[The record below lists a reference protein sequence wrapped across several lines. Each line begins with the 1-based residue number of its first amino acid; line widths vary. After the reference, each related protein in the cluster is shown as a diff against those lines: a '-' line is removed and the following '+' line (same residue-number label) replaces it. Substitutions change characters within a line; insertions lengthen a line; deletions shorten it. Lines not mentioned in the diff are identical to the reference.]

1 MFRYQRTIDEHF
13 TNQEGTVKQ
22 SLRIAVVVVLALF
35 AASSIVSAQG
45 LKIAYVNSE
54 VILRELPEAQK
65 ARKEIEDVVKGWN
78 AELEKMTNELQQGI
92 EEYTQKQAL
101 YQPSKRDEEER
112 RLANLRQQIQEYQ
125 LRKFDNQRGELV
137 ELQEKKLGPI
147 RERILN
153 TIEEVAK
160 ADGFS
165 FVFDKPGEVLLL
177 YADQKFD
184 VTYKV
189 LDQLKRGSGTGK

>member
-1 MFRYQRTIDEHF
+1 M
-13 TNQEGTVKQ
+13 KQ
-22 SLRIAVVVVLALF
+22 SLCICIVFLVALIAGSSLA
-35 AASSIVSAQG
+35 SAQA
-45 LKIAYVNSE
+45 LKVAYVNSE

-78 AELEKMTNELQQGI
+78 AELEKMTTELQKGI
-92 EEYTQKQAL
+92 EEYTQKEAL
-101 YQPSKRDEEER
+101 YQPAKRDEEQR
-112 RLANLRQQIQEYQ
+112 RLANLRQQAQEYQ
-125 LRKFDNQRGELV
+125 VRKFDNQRGEIV

-177 YADQKFD
+177 YADAKYD

-189 LDQLKRGSGTGK
+189 LDLLKRGSGTPK

>member
-1 MFRYQRTIDEHF
+1 MLAVGASFATA
-13 TNQEGTVKQ
+13 Q
-22 SLRIAVVVVLALF
+22 SP
-35 AASSIVSAQG
+35 
-45 LKIAYVNSE
+45 KIAYVNSE

-65 ARKEIEDVVKGWN
+65 ARKEMEDIVKGWN
-78 AELEKMTNELQQGI
+78 SELEKMTTELQKGI

-112 RLANLRQQIQEYQ
+112 RLANLRQQAQEYQ
-125 LRKFDNQRGELV
+125 VKKFDNQRGEIV

-147 RERILN
+147 RERILT

-177 YADQKFD
+177 YADSKYD
-184 VTYKV
+184 ITYKV
-189 LDQLKRGSGTGK
+189 LDQLKRGSGGGK

>member
-1 MFRYQRTIDEHF
+1 M
-13 TNQEGTVKQ
+13 KQ
-22 SLRIAVVVVLALF
+22 SVRVLVMSLLAVLVG
-35 AASSIVSAQG
+35 SSSMSAQA

-65 ARKEIEDVVKGWN
+65 ARKEMEDVVKGWN
-78 AELEKMTNELQQGI
+78 AELEKMTTELQKGI

-101 YQPSKRDEEER
+101 YQPAKRDEEER
-112 RLANLRQQIQEYQ
+112 RLANLRQQAQEYQ
-125 LRKFDNQRGELV
+125 VRKFDQQRGEIV

-153 TIEEVAK
+153 TIEETAK

-177 YADQKFD
+177 YADAKYD
-184 VTYKV
+184 ITYKV
-189 LDQLKRGSGTGK
+189 LDQLKRGAGTPK

>member
-1 MFRYQRTIDEHF
+1 MQKTDHHF
-13 TNQEGTVKQ
+13 TNHEGTVKQ
-22 SLRIAVVVVLALF
+22 SLRIFVPLLLALVVG
-35 AASSIVSAQG
+35 SSFTSAQA

-78 AELEKMTNELQQGI
+78 SELEKMTTELQKGI

-112 RLANLRQQIQEYQ
+112 RLANLRQQVQEYQ
-125 LRKFDNQRGELV
+125 LRKFDNQRGEIV

-147 RERILN
+147 RERILS
-153 TIEEVAK
+153 TIEDVAK

-177 YADQKFD
+177 YADAKFD

-189 LDQLKRGSGTGK
+189 LDQLKRGSGPGK

>member
-1 MFRYQRTIDEHF
+1 M
-13 TNQEGTVKQ
+13 
-22 SLRIAVVVVLALF
+22 
-35 AASSIVSAQG
+35 SAQA

-65 ARKEIEDVVKGWN
+65 ARKEMEDVVKGWN
-78 AELEKMTNELQQGI
+78 AELEKMTSELQKGI

-101 YQPSKRDEEER
+101 YQPAKRDEEER
-112 RLANLRQQIQEYQ
+112 RLANLRQQAQEYQ
-125 LRKFDNQRGELV
+125 VRKFDQQRGEIV

-153 TIEEVAK
+153 TIEETAK

-165 FVFDKPGEVLLL
+165 FVFDKPGDVLLL
-177 YADQKFD
+177 YADAKYD
-184 VTYKV
+184 ITYKV
-189 LDQLKRGSGTGK
+189 LDQLKRGAGTAK

>member
-1 MFRYQRTIDEHF
+1 M
-13 TNQEGTVKQ
+13 KQ
-22 SLRIAVVVVLALF
+22 SLRMCVVLFL
-35 AASSIVSAQG
+35 AAIVGSTMASAQS

-65 ARKEIEDVVKGWN
+65 ARKEMEDVVKGWN
-78 AELEKMTNELQQGI
+78 AELEKMTTELQKGI

-112 RLANLRQQIQEYQ
+112 RLANLRQQVQEYQ
-125 LRKFDNQRGELV
+125 VRKFDSQRGEIV

-177 YADQKFD
+177 YADSKYD

-189 LDQLKRGSGTGK
+189 LDQLKRGGAGK